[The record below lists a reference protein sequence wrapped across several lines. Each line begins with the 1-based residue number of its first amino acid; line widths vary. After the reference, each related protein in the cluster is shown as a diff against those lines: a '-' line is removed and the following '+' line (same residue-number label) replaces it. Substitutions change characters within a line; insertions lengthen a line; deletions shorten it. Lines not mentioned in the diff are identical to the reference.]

1 MLILTVL
8 FVVLMVLWLASCFPT
23 PQPWAP
29 GWLGGLLPWIC
40 VAILGWVVCADTSS
54 LRVAPRWPMRY
65 DGAVLV
71 RRH

>member
-40 VAILGWVVCADTSS
+40 VAILGWVV
-54 LRVAPRWPMRY
+54 LR
-65 DGAVLV
+65 G
-71 RRH
+71 HF